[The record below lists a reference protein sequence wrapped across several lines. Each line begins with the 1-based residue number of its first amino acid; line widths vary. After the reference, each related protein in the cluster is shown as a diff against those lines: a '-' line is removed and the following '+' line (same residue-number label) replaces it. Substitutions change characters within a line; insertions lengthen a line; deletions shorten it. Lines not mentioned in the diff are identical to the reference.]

1 MNLSFSNLCAQ
12 ANYQAKISPNAQYV
26 ANATANRIVIRRSSM
41 DLSIVNVFECL
52 KPIDYI
58 QWSPNSECILA
69 ANYESSR
76 IEVHSII
83 DPKWTATIK
92 DLAFPFASVQWTVDS
107 KNIISVSQMNYEDKA
122 IETSPD
128 GKYVAVVHKRNGKD
142 TLSVY
147 HSSSFIL
154 LEQFELNMVDV
165 ENIRWSPD
173 SSCIAVWDNCLYNN
187 LIVYR
192 IDGYICTTYEGYE
205 HGLGIKS
212 VCWSQNGKFLAIGY
226 YDQTIHLLYTLSWK
240 LITILS
246 HPSVLNNT
254 TANIALYEEV
264 GLSKTQVPTL
274 DTLVAYRQI
283 TKRPFSIPSIRS
295 DLNQPNP
302 RVGIGLCQ
310 FSTDGL
316 FLASRNDNMPNVLWI
331 WDIKT
336 LCCRYAII
344 FRHTIK
350 QIIWNPKEG

>member
-1 MNLSFSNLCAQ
+1 
-12 ANYQAKISPNAQYV
+12 
-26 ANATANRIVIRRSSM
+26 M

-107 KNIISVSQMNYEDKA
+107 KNIISVSQMNVNDFSTFPQPYEDKA

-173 SSCIAVWDNCLYNN
+173 SSY
-187 LIVYR
+187 
-192 IDGYICTTYEGYE
+192 GYICTTYEGYE

-226 YDQTIHLLYTLSWK
+226 YDQT
-240 LITILS
+240 
-246 HPSVLNNT
+246 
-254 TANIALYEEV
+254 ALYEEV

-316 FLASRNDNMPNVLWI
+316 FLASRNGKWI
-331 WDIKT
+331 RK
-336 LCCRYAII
+336 
-344 FRHTIK
+344 
-350 QIIWNPKEG
+350 G